1 ISEIDPANSGALLI
15 GPMPAQKVIA
25 SQASTTRET
34 VTRAISQL
42 VADGIAERKQKSL
55 YIHDRTR
62 FEHLA
67 SALDPDWG
75 EESAR

>member
-1 ISEIDPANSGALLI
+1 
-15 GPMPAQKVIA
+15 MPAQKDIA

-42 VADGIAERKQKSL
+42 VADGIAERRQKSI
-55 YIHDRTR
+55 YVHDRKR